1 MKHMP
6 KTLLPTISIEAKSIK
21 INSIY
26 EHYKGLKYKI
36 LYIALHS
43 EILEE
48 LVVYQALYDEFKVW
62 ARPLSMFLEDVVIE
76 GQKKLDFIL

>member
-1 MKHMP
+1 MP

>member
-1 MKHMP
+1 MP

-76 GQKKLDFIL
+76 GQKNLDFNL